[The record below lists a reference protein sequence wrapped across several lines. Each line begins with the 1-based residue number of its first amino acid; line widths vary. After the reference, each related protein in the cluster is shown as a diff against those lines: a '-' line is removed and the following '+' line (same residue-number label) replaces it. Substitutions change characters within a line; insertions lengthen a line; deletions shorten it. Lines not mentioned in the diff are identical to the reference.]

1 MPGGGRH
8 GCKPYVKISTTYQSI
23 IKIIDGSESL
33 YKTNGKENA
42 TIIFQEVTNMLLDIT
57 APIIP
62 FKGFGEIKLYST
74 RDELSD
80 LLSLNNVEAMV
91 INENWIRYDIQNSV
105 ELFFHLG
112 NNKLFRIIT
121 LDNYKG
127 RLFEKIGVGTTE
139 QKMLEIEPSFV
150 YNEFEEVWESD
161 KGVFIEMDAE
171 TNRVRWISVYI
182 PELDLENFE
191 EIVQIAVD
199 AGVKKIIPH
208 VYSSIIDQE
217 TGDTRTEDVKTLL
230 TMMKNTLNK

>member
-1 MPGGGRH
+1 ME
-8 GCKPYVKISTTYQSI
+8 KKLQQ
-23 IKIIDGSESL
+23 L
-33 YKTNGKENA
+33 F
-42 TIIFQEVTNMLLDIT
+42 FQEVTNMLLDIT

-62 FKGFGEIKLYST
+62 FKGFGKIKLYST

-91 INENWIRYDIQNSV
+91 INENWIRYNIQNSV

-112 NNKLFRIIT
+112 NNKLFRITT

-139 QKMLEIEPSFV
+139 QEMLEIEPSFV

-171 TNRVRWISVYI
+171 TNKVRWISVYI
-182 PELDLENFE
+182 QELDLESFE
-191 EIVQIAVD
+191 EC
-199 AGVKKIIPH
+199 
-208 VYSSIIDQE
+208 
-217 TGDTRTEDVKTLL
+217 
-230 TMMKNTLNK
+230 NW